1 MSTLTH
7 AEGVDGHPPHLEPS
21 QLGTKEYWESFYD
34 NSLSHL
40 SSKQRARARK
50 GQSRTKDESEADD
63 KNEEEDEKGADDDE
77 YNGDEDGDEDDD
89 PGTSW
94 FIEHNAPEK
103 VMRFLTSESFPL
115 APCNTTPSTQ
125 TQRQSQSQSQSQ
137 PQSQPQPQ
145 PNILDLGTGNGS
157 MLALLRDEGG
167 FTGGQMV
174 GVDYSPKSIELARR
188 LHHHRHDSSSTRDG
202 GADTA
207 ARTTTSG
214 TPAIRFEVWDVF
226 DKRAVEELD
235 WFPAAQG
242 GFDIVLD
249 KGTFDAI
256 SLSAEEVV
264 VDVGGAARVGGAD
277 RGAGGEENVDM
288 KGSRVVQ
295 RRVCERYPGIV
306 KGLVRKDGFLVV
318 TSCNWTEEELIRWFT
333 RREVGEG
340 EAEEGGRLV
349 VWDRVD
355 YPKFRFGGQEGQGVC
370 TICFRRVSGS

>member
-7 AEGVDGHPPHLEPS
+7 VEGIDGHPPHLEPS

-40 SSKQRARARK
+40 SSKARARK
-50 GQSRTKDESEADD
+50 GQKRTKDENEAHVR
-63 KNEEEDEKGADDDE
+63 NDEKGKGEDDD
-77 YNGDEDGDEDDD
+77 NGSDEDEDEDDDGDD

-94 FIEHNAPEK
+94 FTEHSAPEK
-103 VMRFLTSESFPL
+103 VMSFLTSESFPL
-115 APCNTTPSTQ
+115 APCNTSTSTQ
-125 TQRQSQSQSQSQ
+125 TQSQSQ
-137 PQSQPQPQ
+137 PQPQPQ

-188 LHHHRHDSSSTRDG
+188 LHHLDSSSMRDDL
-202 GADTA
+202 ADT
-207 ARTTTSG
+207 TTTSGGSG

-226 DKRAVEELD
+226 DKRVVEELD
-235 WFPAAQG
+235 WFPADQG

-256 SLSAEEVV
+256 SLSAAEVV
-264 VDVGGAARVGGAD
+264 VDVGAAAGEGGAE
-277 RGAGGEENVDM
+277 GGEKEEENVDT
-288 KGSRVVQ
+288 KRSRVVQ

-306 KGLVRKDGFLVV
+306 RGLVRKDGFLVV

-333 RREVGEG
+333 RRELGEG
-340 EAEEGGRLV
+340 EGDGGDRLV
-349 VWDRVD
+349 VWGRVE

-370 TICFRRVSGS
+370 TVCFRRVSGS

>member
-1 MSTLTH
+1 MSVLSH
-7 AEGVDGHPPHLEPS
+7 AEGEDGHPPHLEPS

-40 SSKQRARARK
+40 SAKQRARGRK
-50 GQSRTKDESEADD
+50 FQKHDQDENEANDR
-63 KNEEEDEKGADDDE
+63 NEEKEAGDDDAYNSDEDEDEDDD
-77 YNGDEDGDEDDD
+77 DDDD

-94 FIEHNAPEK
+94 FTEHNAPEK
-103 VMRFLTSESFPL
+103 VMTFLTSESFPL
-115 APCNTTPSTQ
+115 APCNTTSTTSTQ
-125 TQRQSQSQSQSQ
+125 KQSQSQ
-137 PQSQPQPQ
+137 PS
-145 PNILDLGTGNGS
+145 ILDLGTGNGS

-188 LHHHRHDSSSTRDG
+188 LHHHDASSPSSPSSARDD
-202 GADTA
+202 GADT
-207 ARTTTSG
+207 TILTSD

-226 DKRAVEELD
+226 DERDVGELD

-256 SLSAEEVV
+256 SLSAEEVA
-264 VDVGGAARVGGAD
+264 VDVGGAAR
-277 RGAGGEENVDM
+277 EENVDM

-295 RRVCERYPGIV
+295 RRVCERYPAIV

-333 RREVGEG
+333 RREMGDG
-340 EAEEGGRLV
+340 EEGDRLAVWGRV
-349 VWDRVD
+349 E

-370 TICFRRVSGS
+370 TVCFRRVGGR